1 MNNDSIVAEAI
12 GLKAINVTKVFD
24 TPTGELIAVDDVS
37 IDIPRGQFVSI
48 IGPSGCGKS
57 TLLRMFADLEQPT
70 AGELLVN
77 GTSAAQARANRQYA
91 FVFQAPTLLPWKNV
105 LKNVALPLKIKG
117 VDKASRLETAR
128 EMIKLV
134 GLEGFE
140 NQLPWQLSGGMQ
152 QRVSI
157 ARALTVRPPALL
169 MDEPFGALDEI
180 TRDRMN
186 LELAALRRFDAQTVL
201 FITHS
206 ISEAVFLSDRVL
218 VMSARPGKVIADIVI
233 DLPEHRDAA
242 TRQETKFFEYVSD
255 IRGYL
260 VDAYNTTK
268 P

>member
-1 MNNDSIVAEAI
+1 VNEAA
-12 GLKAINVTKVFD
+12 GLQASGVTKVFS
-24 TPTGELIAVDDVS
+24 TPTGELLAVDDVS
-37 IDIPRGQFVSI
+37 IVVPRGQFVSI

-70 AGELLVN
+70 TGELSVN
-77 GTSAAQARANRQYA
+77 GQSSAEARAKRQYA

-105 LKNVALPLKIKG
+105 LKNVALPLKIMGTEKT
-117 VDKASRLETAR
+117 SRLETAN

-140 NQLPWQLSGGMQ
+140 SQLPWQLSGGMQ

-157 ARALTVRPPALL
+157 ARALTVRPPALF

-186 LELAALRRFDAQTVL
+186 LELASLRRYDHQTVL

-218 VMSARPGKVIADIVI
+218 VMSARPGRIIADLTI
-233 DLPEHRDAA
+233 DLPEVRTAEI
-242 TRQETKFFEYVSD
+242 RQDPRFFEYVSD
-255 IRGYL
+255 IRGRL
-260 VDAYNTTK
+260 VDAYNTAK
-268 P
+268 A

>member
-1 MNNDSIVAEAI
+1 VHEAT
-12 GLKAINVTKVFD
+12 GLKANRVSKVFA
-24 TPTGELIAVDDVS
+24 TPTGELRAVDDVS
-37 IDIPRGQFVSI
+37 VDIPRGQFVSI

-57 TLLRMFADLEQPT
+57 TLLRMFADLERPT
-70 AGELLVN
+70 SGELLVN
-77 GTSAAQARANRQYA
+77 GLDAAEARAQRQYA

-105 LKNVALPLKIKG
+105 LKNVALPLKIMG
-117 VDKASRLETAR
+117 ADKTSRIETAQ
-128 EMIKLV
+128 EMIKMV

-157 ARALTVRPPALL
+157 ARALTVRPPALF

-186 LELAALRRFDAQTVL
+186 LELAALRRFDHQTVL

-218 VMSARPGKVIADIVI
+218 VMSARPGRVIADLTI
-233 DLPEHRDAA
+233 DLPEVRTAEI
-242 TRQETKFFEYVSD
+242 RQDPRFFGYVSD
-255 IRGYL
+255 IRGRL
-260 VDAYNTTK
+260 VDAYNTAK
-268 P
+268 A